1 MIRGQQLFGWLRQV
15 QEMGISLEKFALYPI
30 PGAVANSIWGCL
42 LAPLVPLGGEPVWP
56 DDPGSNVYCQC
67 IQGRLFIPD
76 NSRLYPQLSTT
87 EIDRLLKDQLH
98 FYHPE
103 TGWVLLPDPVQWRD
117 VLVRPVAGPGHITT
131 PAESVFVPSRATAF
145 YKQSLSPEEALEDL
159 ALEFSRASANNRP
172 LSFGEKIRLWL
183 LRLLL
188 GRVRDPSD
196 NRKPGWLSRWLSK
209 LAAPMRSKWMERLQA
224 NLDELEERNNREVD
238 KLLKLFKKD
247 PMEALKYAI
256 PIDNDG
262 VSRGGN
268 AAAFVLSRLW
278 SNFSVLGNLLD
289 GIGGGRGGASSASAR
304 LGNNQINL
312 LNQEYRNTALTLMQ
326 NKEYRQA
333 AFVYLRLLKDYHA
346 GADALE
352 KGGFYSEAASIYIKY
367 LDNKI
372 RAAECYEKGQLYG
385 EAIELYKE
393 LDRYEKVGDLYL
405 AIGKKK
411 ESLPWFTRVVAQHID
426 NQDYMR
432 ASLCLR
438 NKLGDPE
445 KAQDL
450 LLEGWRKD
458 RDAISCLNLY
468 FAEIRDDR
476 QLDRTINMVY
486 AEETNE
492 KNEEKFLQVLKQQVE
507 RPGVEQMVRDIAYE
521 IVADR
526 IVADPFISGE
536 LQAFNKKDKRL
547 IKDILL
553 YRQKQ
558 RK

>member
-1 MIRGQQLFGWLRQV
+1 VIRGQKLSGWLRQV
-15 QEMGISLEKFALYPI
+15 EAMGVSLEATALYPI
-30 PGAVANSIWGCL
+30 PGETANSIWGCL
-42 LAPLVPLGGEPVWP
+42 LVLQGDGGRWP
-56 DDPGSNVYCQC
+56 EDPGSNVYCQC
-67 IQGRLFIPD
+67 IEGRLFIPAS
-76 NSRLYPQLSTT
+76 SRLYPQLSIA
-87 EIDRLLKDQLH
+87 EFDRLFKDRLH

-103 TGWVLLPDPVQWRD
+103 TGWVELPEPVKWRE
-117 VLVRPVAGPGHITT
+117 VLVRPEAAMRHIST

-159 ALEFSRASANNRP
+159 ALEFPQASASNRP
-172 LSFGEKIRLWL
+172 LSFGEKIRLWM

-188 GRVRDPSD
+188 GRARATSD
-196 NRKPGWLSRWLSK
+196 KV
-209 LAAPMRSKWMERLQA
+209 RSKWMERLQA

-247 PMEALKYAI
+247 PIEALKYAI

-268 AAAFVLSRLW
+268 TAVFVLSRLW
-278 SNFSVLGNLLD
+278 ANFSVLGNLLE
-289 GIGGGRGGASSASAR
+289 GMGGGRGTASPASAR
-304 LGNNQINL
+304 LGHNQMNL

-326 NKEYRQA
+326 NKDYRQA

-346 GADALE
+346 GAEALE
-352 KGGFYSEAASIYIKY
+352 KGGYYSEAASIYIKY
-367 LDNKI
+367 LDNKL

-393 LDRYEKVGDLYL
+393 LDRNERVGDLYL
-405 AIGKKK
+405 VIGKKK
-411 ESLPWFTRVVAQHID
+411 ESRPWFEKVVAQHLD
-426 NQDYMR
+426 HQDYIR

-438 NKLGDPE
+438 HKLEEPE
-445 KAQDL
+445 QAQGW
-450 LLEGWRKD
+450 LLEGWRND
-458 RDAISCLNLY
+458 RDAVTCLNAY
-468 FAEIRDDR
+468 FSEIRDDR
-476 QLDRTINMVY
+476 QLDREINMVY
-486 AEETNE
+486 SKETTE
-492 KNEEKFLQVLKQQVE
+492 KNKEKFLQVLKQQVE
-507 RPGVEQMVRDIAYE
+507 RPGVEQTVRDIAYE

-526 IVADPFISGE
+526 IAADPFISGE

-553 YRQKQ
+553 YRQQQ